1 METIIVKTL
10 AGRYLSVCRCS
21 WPGALCR
28 LIMPLAACRA
38 ADDFAPTTPAP
49 APAPAPPGCIRPGDA
64 SGLGEC
70 SGLTDATYAGPPP
83 PSTDPNIATAAG
95 GANGDGGERRAADW
109 GWEGGGGGGKAEG
122 ERSSGV
128 TEETETSRRD
138 AGGDISC
145 F

>member
-83 PSTDPNIATAAG
+83 STDPNIATAAG